1 LASTTAYVPKE
12 LLGGWLATAADLN
25 PVTYGLAGLRSLVI
39 DGWDVAAI
47 TGAVLATGLVAV
59 VSVGLA
65 LAALRRRVRVP

>member
-1 LASTTAYVPKE
+1 LAQDV
-12 LLGGWLATAADLN
+12 LAWARVTAADLN
-25 PVTYGLAGLRSLVI
+25 PVTYVLAGLRSLVI